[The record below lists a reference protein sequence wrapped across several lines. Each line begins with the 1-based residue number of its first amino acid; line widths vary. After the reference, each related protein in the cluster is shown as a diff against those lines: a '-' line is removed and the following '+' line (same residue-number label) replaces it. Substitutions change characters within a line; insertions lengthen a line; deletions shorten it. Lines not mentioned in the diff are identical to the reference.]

1 MKKLVLF
8 AAVVFGLST
17 MNAQKNSI
25 LLGGNVGYNHTE
37 NKTGGISGKQKLDTY
52 EWAPYLGY
60 QFTDNLTIGAK
71 VAFTKADLDSKTLKD
86 LQLLDGDTKTS
97 RIGGFIRYSQPL
109 SETFAVYADLGA
121 GWQEQKTKG
130 HNAISKFEDKSN
142 GFYIGFNPAL
152 FINFKNN
159 FGLNFSIGGVE
170 YNHLKQKGTKYKS
183 NGVDITFG
191 NAFNI
196 GISKNFSL

>member
-8 AAVVFGLST
+8 AAVVFGLTT

-37 NKTGGISGKQKLDTY
+37 NKIGGSAGQKEKLDSY

-71 VAFTKADLDSKTLKD
+71 VSFKKADIGKDPLGFQGGDEKTN
-86 LQLLDGDTKTS
+86 
-97 RIGGFIRYSQPL
+97 RIGGFLRYSLPL
-109 SETFAVYADLGA
+109 SETFSISGDLGA
-121 GWQEQKTKG
+121 GWQETKNRINTG
-130 HNAISKFEDKSN
+130 SEITKIKGD
-142 GFYIGFNPAL
+142 GFYIGFEPSL

-170 YNHLKQKGTKYKS
+170 YNHMKEKVSKNKS

>member
-25 LLGGNVGYNHTE
+25 LLGGNVGYSHTE
-37 NKTGGISGKQKLDTY
+37 NKFGGAKEKLDSY
-52 EWAPYLGY
+52 DWSPYLGY
-60 QFTDNLTIGAK
+60 QFADRWTIAAK
-71 VAFTKADLDSKTLKD
+71 VAFTKADLNASSLE
-86 LQLLDGDTKTS
+86 QLGWEDGNTKTT
-97 RIGGFIRYSQPL
+97 RIGGFVRYTQPL
-109 SETFAVYADLGA
+109 SETFAVYGELGG
-121 GWQEQKTKG
+121 GWQEAKTKG
-130 HNAISKFEDKSN
+130 YNATTSN
-142 GFYIGFNPAL
+142 IENKADGYYIGFNPAL

-170 YNHLKQKGTKYKS
+170 YSHLKTKGINQKQSTV
-183 NGVDITFG
+183 NVTFG

>member
-37 NKTGGISGKQKLDTY
+37 NKFGGNSGKEKLDAY

-71 VAFTKADLDSKTLKD
+71 VAFTKADLDSKA
-86 LQLLDGDTKTS
+86 LQNSELIDGDTKTS
-97 RIGGFIRYSQPL
+97 KIGGFIRYSQPL

-121 GWQEQKTKG
+121 GWKEEKTKG
-130 HNAISKFEDKSN
+130 YNESAKYENKAD

-170 YNHLKQKGTKYKS
+170 YNHLKEKGSKNKS
-183 NGVDITFG
+183 NGVDVTFG

>member
-8 AAVVFGLST
+8 AAVVFGLTT

-37 NKTGGISGKQKLDTY
+37 NKFGGNAGKEKLDTY

-71 VAFTKADLDSKTLKD
+71 VCFTKADLDEETLYD
-86 LQLLDGDTKTS
+86 YGWIDGDTKTTK
-97 RIGGFIRYSQPL
+97 IGGFLRYSKPL
-109 SETFAVYADLGA
+109 SETFAIYGDLGA
-121 GWQEQKTKG
+121 GWQEIKTNGYDVNQKYENK
-130 HNAISKFEDKSN
+130 AD
-142 GFYIGFNPAL
+142 GFYIGFTPAL

-170 YNHLKQKGTKYKS
+170 YNHMKEKVTKNKS
-183 NGVDITFG
+183 NGIDVTFG

>member
-37 NKTGGISGKQKLDTY
+37 NKFGGNSGKEKLDTY

-60 QFTDNLTIGAK
+60 QFTDHLTIGAK
-71 VAFTKADLDSKTLKD
+71 VAFTKADLDSKA
-86 LQLLDGDTKTS
+86 LQNSELIDGDTKTS
-97 RIGGFIRYSQPL
+97 KIGGFIRYSQPL

-121 GWQEQKTKG
+121 GWKEEKTKG
-130 HNAISKFEDKSN
+130 YNESAKYENKAD

-170 YNHLKQKGTKYKS
+170 YNHLKEKGSKNKS
-183 NGVDITFG
+183 NGVDVTFG

>member
-37 NKTGGISGKQKLDTY
+37 NKFGGNSGKQKLDTY

-60 QFTDNLTIGAK
+60 QFTDHLTIGAK
-71 VAFTKADLDSKTLKD
+71 VAFTKADMDSKA
-86 LQLLDGDTKTS
+86 LQDFGLIDGDTKTS
-97 RIGGFIRYSQPL
+97 KIGGFIRYSQPL

-121 GWQEQKTKG
+121 GWKEEKTKG
-130 HNAISKFEDKSN
+130 YDAYAKYENKAD

-170 YNHLKQKGTKYKS
+170 YNHLKEKGSKNKS
-183 NGVDITFG
+183 NGVDVTFG